1 MMNPGDRWQIKIK
14 ENFVQGVSCNSH
26 TIGNGRGMQGGQVV
40 MKCLT
45 DKEVKGGD
53 EDSFWE
59 RERKTSNLGR
69 LKRLKEWFL

>member
-1 MMNPGDRWQIKIK
+1 MQFTYHRQWERNA
-14 ENFVQGVSCNSH
+14 
-26 TIGNGRGMQGGQVV
+26 GRPVELINRLQNQVV

-53 EDSFWE
+53 EDSSWE